1 MIEIFSV
8 VFAIGFFGLLTQRS
22 VLGALLSL
30 QAMTTSTILAMVML
44 AKTSAVDDLAMRAA
58 LSGRAQDAGL
68 VLMVIFQLQSLAAL
82 VFATRLHYL
91 KVNAAMGEL
100 DTMRN

>member
-44 AKTSAVDDLAMRAA
+44 AK
-58 LSGRAQDAGL
+58 
-68 VLMVIFQLQSLAAL
+68 
-82 VFATRLHYL
+82 
-91 KVNAAMGEL
+91 
-100 DTMRN
+100 